1 MASSVNRVLEDICVE
16 MFEALGSTMAGFTE
30 VTVVSLEQMGVCVG
44 CGRRMTIGAEVL
56 QTLRKYCFGVN
67 MRCGK
72 YYQMEGVGKNVVE
85 LCMGSEDGQVLPR
98 IS

>member
-1 MASSVNRVLEDICVE
+1 MASSINRVLEDIFVE

-30 VTVVSLEQMGVCVG
+30 VTVISLEQMGVCAG
-44 CGRRMTIGAEVL
+44 CGRRMTIGAEIL

-67 MRCGK
+67 MRCGR
-72 YYQMEGVGKNVVE
+72 YYQMKGVDKNVVE
-85 LCMGSEDGQVLPR
+85 LCMGGEDGQVLPR